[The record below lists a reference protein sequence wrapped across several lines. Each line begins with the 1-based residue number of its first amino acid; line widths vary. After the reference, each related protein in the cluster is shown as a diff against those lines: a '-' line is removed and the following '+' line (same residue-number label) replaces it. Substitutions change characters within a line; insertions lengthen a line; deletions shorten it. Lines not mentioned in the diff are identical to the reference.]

1 MTQQPFDVSKLE
13 RLNLTESQLN
23 DMYRLLELP
32 NMKIVLLFQLRTKET
47 YLDTYRAQGSQ
58 GYGGEYLVQIVKVVV

>member
-1 MTQQPFDVSKLE
+1 MAMMRSYMRAKVTQQPFDVSKLE

-32 NMKIVLLFQLRTKET
+32 NMKIVLLFQLRTKKH
-47 YLDTYRAQGSQ
+47 
-58 GYGGEYLVQIVKVVV
+58 I